1 MQTQPLNAGVAVAT
15 AANGDGNASGVSWG
29 AILAG
34 AAAAAALSFI
44 LLILGMGLGLS
55 SVSPYQY
62 NSTPL
67 GTASI
72 VWIAFMQLAASGVG
86 GYMAGRLR
94 VKWASIHGDE
104 VYFRDTAHGLLAWA
118 VATLVTVAVL
128 AGGAR
133 AALSGAIDTG
143 SAVAGAVAPAAAAM
157 GASAGANA
165 GSNAG
170 GRGNTYFADMVLRS
184 PNGDVATDSQRSEI
198 NRILL
203 TDLASGKISGEDR
216 VYLAQLIAKRT
227 GMTQAEAEQRVD
239 LIYAQ
244 ATQAANEAK
253 AKAQAA
259 AEDARKAA
267 AHSALWMFVALLL
280 GAFVAAIAAI
290 TGGRNRD
297 HGRVLI
303 AQRTI

>member
-1 MQTQPLNAGVAVAT
+1 MQAQTVTGVT
-15 AANGDGNASGVSWG
+15 AIGGEADAYASGVSWG
-29 AILAG
+29 AVFGG

-55 SVSPYQY
+55 SVSPYAY
-62 NSTPL
+62 NNGPI
-67 GTASI
+67 GTATI
-72 VWIAFMQLAASGVG
+72 AWIAFTQLAAAGIG

-104 VYFRDTAHGLLAWA
+104 VHFRDTAHGLLAWA
-118 VATLVTVAVL
+118 VATLITVAVL

-143 SAVAGAVAPAAAAM
+143 AAAAPVVAGAAAGAGAAA
-157 GASAGANA
+157 
-165 GSNAG
+165 SNGG

-184 PNGDVATDSQRSEI
+184 PNGDVATESQRTEI
-198 NRILL
+198 NRVLL
-203 TDLASGKISGEDR
+203 TNLASGKISADDR
-216 VYLAQLIAKRT
+216 IYMAQLIAKRT
-227 GMTQAEAEQRVD
+227 GMTQADAEQRVD

-259 AEDARKAA
+259 AEEARKAA

-280 GAFVAAIAAI
+280 GAFVASLLA
-290 TGGRNRD
+290 TLGGRHRD
-297 HGRVLI
+297 HERVVVLR
-303 AQRTI
+303 RTI

>member
-1 MQTQPLNAGVAVAT
+1 MQAQTATSGAVVES
-15 AANGDGNASGVSWG
+15 GDGYASGVSWG
-29 AILAG
+29 AVFAG

-67 GTASI
+67 GAASI
-72 VWIAFMQLAASGVG
+72 AWIAFMQLAASGIG

-94 VKWASIHGDE
+94 VKWASVHTDE
-104 VYFRDTAHGLLAWA
+104 VHFRDTAHGLLAWS

-143 SAVAGAVAPAAAAM
+143 AAAAPVLAAGAPAM
-157 GASAGANA
+157 ASAGSRA
-165 GSNAG
+165 
-170 GRGNTYFADMVLRS
+170 NTYYADMVLRS
-184 PNGDVATDSQRSEI
+184 STGDSATDAQRSEI

-203 TDLASGKISGEDR
+203 ANLATGKIGADDR
-216 VYLAQLIAKRT
+216 NYLAQLVAQRS
-227 GMTQAEAEQRVD
+227 GLAPADAQQRVD

-244 ATQAANEAK
+244 AVQAANEAK
-253 AKAQAA
+253 AKATAA
-259 AEDARKAA
+259 AEEARKTA

-280 GAFVAAIAAI
+280 GAFVAALCA
-290 TGGRNRD
+290 TLGGRNRD
-297 HGRVLI
+297 HARVVL
-303 AQRTI
+303 RNVY